1 MKQKTKNFREVIEK
15 YLTKRFGEVRPEWY
29 ISIDM
34 LCTNIEL
41 HDQCVKELKKMGML
55 HPQTGKR
62 NELLL
67 TVTQLQS
74 SILREI
80 QHLGLSPYSDQKIKS
95 VSTDDSE
102 LLGALLGTDEDDAE
116 NNEDNE

>member
-1 MKQKTKNFREVIEK
+1 MTKRETKKVIND
-15 YLTKRFGEVRPEWY
+15 YLIKRFGKVNPEWK
-29 ISIDM
+29 ITINQ
-34 LCTNIEL
+34 LVTNLEL
-41 HDQCVKELKKMGML
+41 HDECVKALKEQGMIN
-55 HPQTGKR
+55 PKTGKR

-67 TVTQLQS
+67 TIMQLQA

-102 LLGALLGTDEDDAE
+102 LLGALLGTSDD
-116 NNEDNE
+116 DD

>member
-1 MKQKTKNFREVIEK
+1 MTKRLKELQLIIEQ
-15 YLTKRFGEVRPEWY
+15 YLIKRFGEVRAEWY
-29 ISIDM
+29 ILISQLI
-34 LCTNIEL
+34 TNIEL
-41 HDQCVKELKKMGML
+41 HDECVRALKKQGMIN
-55 HPQTGKR
+55 PQTGKR

-67 TVTQLQS
+67 TITQLQS

-102 LLGALLGTDEDDAE
+102 LLNALLG
-116 NNEDNE
+116 NNEDEETTE